1 MTDKPLSAGISPS
14 FCRAY
19 IGSNMV
25 RTQWVHTHILLHLS
39 HQLSSSQKDW
49 PWSTHRK
56 QGTFRN
62 MEINVPVHL
71 STSHVPCILYIY
83 VIRNAGIL
91 NEYCDIKGSLL
102 YIYENK
108 NSSTKLSYKVQGDTK
123 VESIFLIIPL
133 KSKITWHSA
142 SILLFLYIY
151 YI

>member
-1 MTDKPLSAGISPS
+1 
-14 FCRAY
+14 
-19 IGSNMV
+19 
-25 RTQWVHTHILLHLS
+25 
-39 HQLSSSQKDW
+39 
-49 PWSTHRK
+49 
-56 QGTFRN
+56 

-71 STSHVPCILYIY
+71 STSHVPCTLYA
-83 VIRNAGIL
+83 RIL

>member
-1 MTDKPLSAGISPS
+1 
-14 FCRAY
+14 
-19 IGSNMV
+19 
-25 RTQWVHTHILLHLS
+25 
-39 HQLSSSQKDW
+39 
-49 PWSTHRK
+49 
-56 QGTFRN
+56 

-71 STSHVPCILYIY
+71 STSHVPCTLYIY
-83 VIRNAGIL
+83 VICNAGIL

>member
-1 MTDKPLSAGISPS
+1 
-14 FCRAY
+14 
-19 IGSNMV
+19 
-25 RTQWVHTHILLHLS
+25 
-39 HQLSSSQKDW
+39 
-49 PWSTHRK
+49 
-56 QGTFRN
+56 

-71 STSHVPCILYIY
+71 STSHVPCTLNIY

-108 NSSTKLSYKVQGDTK
+108 NSSTKLSYKVQGDTN

-142 SILLFLYIY
+142 SILLFLYTGIY